1 MLQSEFKRCVFLN
14 LDGGVFF
21 NHRGSYPQ
29 RHDGQP
35 TRESDDKQGVE
46 PVVDDKNG
54 VLREICANWNRRD
67 IEERADAFSLDRGDD
82 RRGEEDQT
90 GPPRDSPPSPQ
101 QTVPSP
107 SRQDG
112 SVEFIV
118 VKDGVGVCERGG
130 YWRLL
135 IDVGLLISDI
145 GCPFVGF
152 GCPFDDVGRLLIRRN
167 LRTRGWRRSCLF
179 VFYC

>member
-1 MLQSEFKRCVFLN
+1 MEVCSSITAEATRKGTTANQHMNPMTNRMSNLSLMIRMASCARYARIGIGKTSEN
-14 LDGGVFF
+14 
-21 NHRGSYPQ
+21 
-29 RHDGQP
+29 
-35 TRESDDKQGVE
+35 
-46 PVVDDKNG
+46 
-54 VLREICANWNRRD
+54 
-67 IEERADAFSLDRGDD
+67 ERTPSRLTEAMTAGERKI
-82 RRGEEDQT
+82 RPGEEDQT

-118 VKDGVGVCERGG
+118 VKDRVGVCERVG

-167 LRTRGWRRSCLF
+167 PRTRGWRRSCLF